1 MSVVSNRGGIGLRP
15 PQLDVVYIPLG
26 AASYGGAERSL
37 LEIAAA
43 QQRKGLRV
51 LVVHEAPLGRTD
63 FTADAAAFGVPV
75 QCVDWHSER
84 GLLAVARGARLLFAG
99 LDTQLVQFNISW
111 RPNMWIVPVM
121 ARAFGASQLLG
132 TMRAMPEPT
141 SDVPQRMYFGLFRGP
156 PLKSFADKAIGHVWA
171 ALLDLT
177 VSVNRED
184 YPPRLVREF
193 GFKTQR
199 LKVVQNG
206 VRLPKQSP
214 SIEKRRGERAKL
226 GIPDHAFVIGYVG
239 RLSAEKGLR
248 YAIEAL
254 SLCDERAM
262 LIVAGDGAELE
273 TLQKQVD
280 DLGLDQR
287 VQFLGYVNEP
297 SAVFTA
303 IDMLV
308 VPSLW
313 NEAFGRVVVEAM
325 GYGTPVI
332 ATAVGGMQEIF
343 EDGVEGFLVPKA
355 SAAAIAKAIDVC
367 VRDHAKWQAMGLAS
381 RALALEK
388 YSTERVAAEY
398 GALYTQLGLK
408 SAVLNDC
415 SRGEA

>member
-1 MSVVSNRGGIGLRP
+1 MSVVSNVEGIGLRP
-15 PQLDVVYIPLG
+15 THMDVVYIPLG

-51 LVVHEAPLGRTD
+51 LVVHEAPLGETD
-63 FTADAAAFGVPV
+63 FTADAATLGVAV
-75 QCVDWHSER
+75 HCVDWHSER
-84 GLLAVARGARLLFAG
+84 GLLAVARGAWVLFSG
-99 LDTQLVQFNISW
+99 INTQLVQFNISW

-121 ARAFGASQLLG
+121 ARLFGATPLLG

-141 SDVPQRMYFGLFRGP
+141 SDIPQRVYFGLFRGP
-156 PLKSFADKAIGHVWA
+156 PVRSFVDKAVGRVWA

-193 GFKTQR
+193 GFKTER
-199 LKVVQNG
+199 LKVIQNG
-206 VRLPKQSP
+206 VRLPKQPP
-214 SIEKRRGERAKL
+214 SLADRRRERTKL
-226 GIPDHAFVIGYVG
+226 GIPDHAFAVGYVG
-239 RLSAEKGLR
+239 RLSVEKGLC

-254 SLCDERAM
+254 SFCDDRVM
-262 LIVAGDGAELE
+262 LMVVGDGPELE

-280 DLGLDQR
+280 RLGLGER
-287 VQFLGYVNEP
+287 VHFLGYINEP

-325 GYGTPVI
+325 GCGTPVI

-343 EDGVEGFLVPKA
+343 EDGVEGLLVPKA
-355 SAAAIAKAIDVC
+355 NAAAIAEAIDTC
-367 VRDHAKWQAMGLAS
+367 MHDRAKWQAMGLAS
-381 RALALEK
+381 RALALKK

-398 GALYTQLGLK
+398 GMLYTQLGLK
-408 SAVLNDC
+408 PETGNAASCGDA
-415 SRGEA
+415 